1 MRATSASLLRF
12 LALLLLASPAA
23 AQDAPVPINVSI
35 AARMAF
41 ERTDTDGSPAADQ
54 FFLDSAR
61 LFVNGAVTKDVK
73 FALNTEFDSR
83 TNNIQLMDAIGRF
96 EFSPG
101 FNVWVGRFIPPSDR
115 SNLYGPF
122 YGNHWGIYLD
132 GVQDGYPF
140 ITEGRANGA
149 AYWGQYGKLS
159 LSGGVFDGASATGRP
174 TLIKAG
180 RAEMNFW
187 DAEQGYY
194 RSGTYYGEKN
204 ILSLGV
210 AGQVQASDE
219 TAANVDFLLERKVGT
234 GGAFTLEAELA
245 RYDRLGGYDARYAT
259 NAGGYVLAGY
269 LLPVMSGP
277 GRFQI
282 LGKTGRATF
291 SGGIRPL
298 DVDYD
303 QTTTEFN
310 VNYILKGSDA
320 RVMLFYLDTRFSA
333 VRPDSRRIGVAVQ
346 LQR

>member
-1 MRATSASLLRF
+1 
-12 LALLLLASPAA
+12 
-23 AQDAPVPINVSI
+23 
-35 AARMAF
+35 
-41 ERTDTDGSPAADQ
+41 
-54 FFLDSAR
+54 
-61 LFVNGAVTKDVK
+61 
-73 FALNTEFDSR
+73 
-83 TNNIQLMDAIGRF
+83 
-96 EFSPG
+96 
-101 FNVWVGRFIPPSDR
+101 
-115 SNLYGPF
+115 
-122 YGNHWGIYLD
+122 
-132 GVQDGYPF
+132 
-140 ITEGRANGA
+140 
-149 AYWGQYGKLS
+149 
-159 LSGGVFDGASATGRP
+159 
-174 TLIKAG
+174 
-180 RAEMNFW
+180 
-187 DAEQGYY
+187 
-194 RSGTYYGEKN
+194 
-204 ILSLGV
+204 V